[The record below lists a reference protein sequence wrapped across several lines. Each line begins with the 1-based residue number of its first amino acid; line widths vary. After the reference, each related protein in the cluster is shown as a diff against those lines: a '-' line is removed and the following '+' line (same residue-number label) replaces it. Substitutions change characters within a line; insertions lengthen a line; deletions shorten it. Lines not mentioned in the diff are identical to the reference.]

1 VPVLVVSCCWSAGA
15 PDPVLLMSCQG
26 TFPPMDRKAILD
38 KIAAMLA
45 LQESSTFEGEASA
58 AAEMID
64 KLCKKYG
71 VSVDDV
77 NTPQVMEEEYK
88 SYRKIDNSELI
99 LFTAVATFYDASP
112 IVSISRISGRA
123 VSTLTCVGTEAQQIQ
138 TKAYYDFFLSVMN
151 KECDLALE
159 GEKVI
164 AMMNDRQFDGR
175 GFRSQYKKAFAARVN
190 YRLGELKTQRA
201 DHEHKGITKQ
211 YTDNIANLKERKT
224 KHTFN
229 TTDAA
234 MLGRVAGND
243 VSLHKQAGGSKT
255 LALSGS

>member
-1 VPVLVVSCCWSAGA
+1 
-15 PDPVLLMSCQG
+15 
-26 TFPPMDRKAILD
+26 MDRQAILD

-45 LQESSTFEGEASA
+45 LQESSTFEGEAAA

-88 SYRKIDNSELI
+88 SYKKIDNSELI
-99 LFTAVATFYDASP
+99 LFTAVATFYDSIP
-112 IVSISRISGRA
+112 IIETSRLSGRA
-123 VSTLTCVGTEAQQIQ
+123 ISTLKCVGTEAQQIQ

-159 GEKVI
+159 GEKVL
-164 AMMNDRQFDGR
+164 AMMNDRQFDAR

-190 YRLGELKTQRA
+190 HRLVELKDQRG
-201 DHEHKGITKQ
+201 DHEHKEITKEYVGDIKIRKNN
-211 YTDNIANLKERKT
+211 YTV
-224 KHTFN
+224 KHT
-229 TTDAA
+229 AA
-234 MLGRVAGND
+234 TILGRIAGNE
-243 VSLHKQAGGSKT
+243 VSLHKQAGGRQT